1 MSYHKENNQKVLKNN
16 HLLPIVNIVLTLG
29 IMLFLAFYITSLSE
43 RKEYV
48 YIDNIKLFN
57 GFNMSKD
64 MSLIHTRKIKGQE
77 KKLDS
82 LYQLYQIDI
91 KTKDDNKIKLS
102 QQKLQKEDEALGAMK
117 QHFSKVVSQQIWDR
131 LNTYINEFGKSQEY
145 KIVLGTQGGGNVMF
159 ADDSVDVTAE
169 VLKYANAKYEGE

>member
-1 MSYHKENNQKVLKNN
+1 LNKKNN
-16 HLLPIVNIVLTLG
+16 LLSIANLILGLG
-29 IMLFLAFYITSLSE
+29 IALFLVFYITSTSE
-43 RKEYV
+43 KKEYV

-57 GFNMSKD
+57 GFHMATDLSN
-64 MSLIHTRKIKGQE
+64 IHTKKIQKQT

-82 LYQLYQIDI
+82 LYQLFQIDI
-91 KTKDDNKIKLS
+91 KAKDENKIKLS

-131 LNTYINEFGKSQEY
+131 LNAYISEFGKTKEY

-169 VLKYANAKYEGE
+169 ILEYANAKYEGE